1 MKILAALFLA
11 TVLSLHISVLPSQE
25 SAELNEASALSES
38 VSKLFAEKKY
48 DQALPLAKK
57 VLQIREKL
65 LPPTDPRIA
74 ISLNHLGDLY
84 IVKGD
89 NEAARQIFERLLQLQ
104 AERTAPDHIS
114 LAPTVERLAII
125 YYRQEA
131 KSKSDDYYQRALAL
145 RERAFGAESLNIAQ
159 SRSAMA
165 QFYRGEKDFDRA
177 ARSYRRSI
185 SIYGKTSGVDSP
197 EFERAM
203 DGFTC
208 LAYESKQ
215 PNAIREVEM
224 TRTLFAPHRP
234 IVLVENAILNGRAI
248 SLPRPEYPA
257 DARARNLSGTVT
269 VKVEVDET
277 GRVINAIDMCQ
288 GPPYLSESSVKAALK
303 ARFTPTK
310 LSGVPVKVKGVIQ
323 YNFVRQ

>member
-57 VLQIREKL
+57 ELQIRERL

-104 AERTAPDHIS
+104 AELTAPDHIS
-114 LAPTVERLAII
+114 LAPTMERLAII

-131 KSKSDDYYQRALAL
+131 KSKSDDYNQRALAL
-145 RERAFGAESLNIAQ
+145 R
-159 SRSAMA
+159 
-165 QFYRGEKDFDRA
+165 
-177 ARSYRRSI
+177 
-185 SIYGKTSGVDSP
+185 
-197 EFERAM
+197 
-203 DGFTC
+203 
-208 LAYESKQ
+208 
-215 PNAIREVEM
+215 
-224 TRTLFAPHRP
+224 
-234 IVLVENAILNGRAI
+234 
-248 SLPRPEYPA
+248 
-257 DARARNLSGTVT
+257 
-269 VKVEVDET
+269 
-277 GRVINAIDMCQ
+277 
-288 GPPYLSESSVKAALK
+288 
-303 ARFTPTK
+303 
-310 LSGVPVKVKGVIQ
+310 
-323 YNFVRQ
+323 

>member
-1 MKILAALFLA
+1 M
-11 TVLSLHISVLPSQE
+11 
-25 SAELNEASALSES
+25 
-38 VSKLFAEKKY
+38 
-48 DQALPLAKK
+48 
-57 VLQIREKL
+57 
-65 LPPTDPRIA
+65 PPTDPRIA

-104 AERTAPDHIS
+104 AELTAPDHIS
-114 LAPTVERLAII
+114 LAPTMERLAII

-145 RERAFGAESLNIAQ
+145 RERAFGAESLSVAQ

-224 TRTLFAPHRP
+224 TRALFAPHRP
-234 IVLVENAILNGRAI
+234 TVLVENAILNGRAI

-257 DARARNLSGTVT
+257 DAR
-269 VKVEVDET
+269 
-277 GRVINAIDMCQ
+277 I
-288 GPPYLSESSVKAALK
+288 
-303 ARFTPTK
+303 
-310 LSGVPVKVKGVIQ
+310 
-323 YNFVRQ
+323 